1 VSGPFDFG
9 VLWVRRVPTSRLLA
23 LAFLASWIG
32 IGCSSDPVPV
42 PSPPPDAGVDAI
54 DDASTEVASPFDAC
68 PGPTVGDLPCDVA
81 QVLSICQNCHQ
92 MPPVRGAPFPFM
104 TFEDTQGT
112 YFGATRRWQRMAQVI
127 EPDSPLQM
135 PPPTATDVPQLTDQ
149 QRNTL
154 RAWFRACTPPEP
166 EGQGCDKGETD

>member
-1 VSGPFDFG
+1 
-9 VLWVRRVPTSRLLA
+9 VLWEKRVSTSRLLA
-23 LAFLASWIG
+23 FAFLASWTCT
-32 IGCSSDPVPV
+32 GCSSTDPASA
-42 PSPPPDAGVDAI
+42 PSPPSDAGADAI
-54 DDASTEVASPFDAC
+54 DDASMDTTPFDAC
-68 PGPTVGDLPCDVA
+68 RGPSRGDLPCDIA

-104 TFEDTQGT
+104 TYEDTQAV
-112 YFGATRRWQRMAQVI
+112 YFGDMLRWQRMAQVI
-127 EPDSPLQM
+127 EPDSLIQM

-149 QRNTL
+149 QRGTL